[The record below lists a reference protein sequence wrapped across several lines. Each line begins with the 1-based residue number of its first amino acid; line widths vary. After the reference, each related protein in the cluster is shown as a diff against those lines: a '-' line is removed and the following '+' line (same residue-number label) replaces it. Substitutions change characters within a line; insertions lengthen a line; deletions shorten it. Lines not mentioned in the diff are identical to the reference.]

1 MYYYSWVST
10 YKTAATEILSAIII
24 SISRAILLGH
34 DNVFADL
41 LLSTHCLVYYNKHLL
56 DFVKKGE
63 IKKQTSI
70 FEITSLLI
78 G

>member
-1 MYYYSWVST
+1 M
-10 YKTAATEILSAIII
+10 
-24 SISRAILLGH
+24 LGH
-34 DNVFADL
+34 DNVL
-41 LLSTHCLVYYNKHLL
+41 QIYIITHCLVYSNKHLL

-70 FEITSLLI
+70 FEITNLLI